1 MDIIND
7 ETVIKEYR
15 NMLKDK
21 KRIVV
26 KIGSSSLTHKSTG
39 GINLYKLERLVRILS
54 DIHNQGKD
62 VILVSSGAIAVGKRK
77 TGLQDKNLSI
87 AEKQACAAVGQSL
100 LMTMYQKLF
109 SEYNQTTAQ
118 ILLTKFTMLND
129 LSRYNTRNTFEELLK
144 IGVIPVVNENDTVA
158 THEIAVGDNDC
169 LSAIVAAIT
178 GADLLI
184 LLSDIDGLFTDDP
197 NRNSNAR
204 FIPLVEELNDEFIRM
219 GKETSGSGLGTG
231 GMSAKLSAAKIA
243 TESGA
248 AMIIANGEDLSV
260 IEQIMSG
267 ENIGTLFVAHK
278 SESFDIIN
286 YLSD

>member
-1 MDIIND
+1 M
-7 ETVIKEYR
+7 
-15 NMLKDK
+15 
-21 KRIVV
+21 
-26 KIGSSSLTHKSTG
+26 
-39 GINLYKLERLVRILS
+39 
-54 DIHNQGKD
+54 
-62 VILVSSGAIAVGKRK
+62 
-77 TGLQDKNLSI
+77 
-87 AEKQACAAVGQSL
+87 
-100 LMTMYQKLF
+100 
-109 SEYNQTTAQ
+109 
-118 ILLTKFTMLND
+118 
-129 LSRYNTRNTFEELLK
+129 
-144 IGVIPVVNENDTVA
+144 
-158 THEIAVGDNDC
+158 GDNDC

>member
-1 MDIIND
+1 
-7 ETVIKEYR
+7 
-15 NMLKDK
+15 MLF
-21 KRIVV
+21 R
-26 KIGSSSLTHKSTG
+26 S
-39 GINLYKLERLVRILS
+39 
-54 DIHNQGKD
+54 
-62 VILVSSGAIAVGKRK
+62 
-77 TGLQDKNLSI
+77 
-87 AEKQACAAVGQSL
+87 
-100 LMTMYQKLF
+100 
-109 SEYNQTTAQ
+109 
-118 ILLTKFTMLND
+118 
-129 LSRYNTRNTFEELLK
+129 
-144 IGVIPVVNENDTVA
+144 
-158 THEIAVGDNDC
+158 HEIAVGDNDC